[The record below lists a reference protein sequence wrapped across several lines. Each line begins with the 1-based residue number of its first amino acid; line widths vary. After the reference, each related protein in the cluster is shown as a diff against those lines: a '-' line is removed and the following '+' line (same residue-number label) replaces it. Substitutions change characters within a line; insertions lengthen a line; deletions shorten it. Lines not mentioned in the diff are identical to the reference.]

1 MWIQSHFTNL
11 GEIKAASSLM
21 GLGSGVM
28 VKEAEAVEVSTAGM
42 GAEPEVEGEEGERGG
57 VMEAESGGEAEG
69 LLVRGPLSRTVL

>member
-1 MWIQSHFTNL
+1 MILTNL

-42 GAEPEVEGEEGERGG
+42 GAEPEAEGAEGERGG
-57 VMEAESGGEAEG
+57 VMEAGSEGGGEAEG
-69 LLVRGPLSRTVL
+69 LRVRGPLSRTVL

>member
-1 MWIQSHFTNL
+1 
-11 GEIKAASSLM
+11 M

-42 GAEPEVEGEEGERGG
+42 GAEPEVEGERGG